1 MKKFDRLPLQ
11 QRKEEIQAA
20 AMQLFREKGFAAT
33 TMENIVQAV
42 TLSKGG
48 VYRIYSSTAAILAD
62 LMLCG
67 MRLRNA
73 YYEKRTRHLLTRGL
87 PLTLEA
93 LVDMIADSLVLYP
106 EFTSV
111 YVEFL
116 WEKQRNQELEA
127 IYQQICAV
135 SVEETQA
142 LMLRYGANELLPGE
156 NTLQRL
162 TDLMNAA
169 VLSLHVLGLQAEF
182 EKRKQLLCDT
192 IIQILQSRDQE

>member
-1 MKKFDRLPLQ
+1 MKKFDRLPLP

-20 AMQLFREKGFAAT
+20 ALELFREKGFAAT

-42 TLSKGG
+42 SLSKGG
-48 VYRIYSSTAAILAD
+48 VYRIYPSTAAILSD

-73 YYEKRTRHLLTRGL
+73 YYEKRTRAWITRGH
-87 PLTLEA
+87 PLTLEL
-93 LVDMIADSLVLYP
+93 LVDMIADSLLLYP
-106 EFTSV
+106 DFSAV

-127 IYQQICAV
+127 LYQQICATT
-135 SVEETQA
+135 VEETQA
-142 LMLRYGANELLPGE
+142 LMLRYGADALLPGE
-156 NTLQRL
+156 NTLRRL

-169 VLSLHVLGLQAEF
+169 VLSLHVLGLEAEF
-182 EKRKQLLCDT
+182 ESKKSLLCAA
-192 IIQILQSRDQE
+192 IVKLLQENK

>member
-20 AMQLFREKGFAAT
+20 ALELFREKGFAAT

-42 TLSKGG
+42 SLSKGG
-48 VYRIYSSTAAILAD
+48 VYRIYPSTAAILSD

-73 YYEKRTRHLLTRGL
+73 YYEKRTRAIITQGHD
-87 PLTLEA
+87 LTLEL
-93 LVDMIADSLVLYP
+93 LVEMVADSLLLYP
-106 EFTSV
+106 DFSAV

-127 IYQQICAV
+127 LYQQICATT
-135 SVEETQA
+135 VEETQA
-142 LMLRYGANELLPGE
+142 LMLRYEADLLLPGE
-156 NTLQRL
+156 DTLRRL

-169 VLSLHVLGLQAEF
+169 ALSLQVLGLQADF
-182 EKRKQLLCDT
+182 EQKKPMFCAALVDLL
-192 IIQILQSRDQE
+192 QQHN